1 MLVAHC
7 DAAGRAACA
16 LVGLCATVAVPCA
29 VFVAAFSLCLWAL
42 GREEGTPADVLA
54 ACHNGTPGCVLA
66 ALWHSRDVLARLFA
80 VSFYLFSVLLVHDLH
95 DGEDESDGL
104 EEEVRELRE
113 VSRGQ
118 QASASTGQR
127 LVRRPP
133 RSSAARETTA
143 EHVSNIATAGPS
155 SPVLPGTGRS
165 TVSPTHA
172 PSSRSA
178 PQGPGASRGR
188 SASLSR
194 STGPLWTLCDA
205 VLVSLSR
212 RISAPPGG
220 ARRASKESKDP
231 TGQRVSTKRTP
242 KGPGA
247 SRGRSASLS
256 RSTGP
261 LWTLRDAVLVS
272 LSRSRRISAPPGGA
286 RRASKEPTG
295 QLRRWSPTGTSRHTS
310 PTGTSRRGIVSSG
323 SLFYENVVLR
333 QLRDQ
338 AYDELSADD
347 RDRNAFTE

>member
-1 MLVAHC
+1 MLAHC

-42 GREEGTPADVLA
+42 GREEGTPANVLA

-194 STGPLWTLCDA
+194 STGPLWTLRDA

-220 ARRASKESKDP
+220 ARRASKE
-231 TGQRVSTKRTP
+231 
-242 KGPGA
+242 
-247 SRGRSASLS
+247 
-256 RSTGP
+256 
-261 LWTLRDAVLVS
+261 
-272 LSRSRRISAPPGGA
+272 
-286 RRASKEPTG
+286 PTG
-295 QLRRWSPTGTSRHTS
+295 QLWRWSPTGTSRHTF

-323 SLFYENVVLR
+323 SLFYENVVLH

-338 AYDELSADD
+338 AYDELSA
-347 RDRNAFTE
+347 ATAT

>member
-80 VSFYLFSVLLVHDLH
+80 VSFYLFSVLLVRDL
-95 DGEDESDGL
+95 DDDEDDSDWL
-104 EEEVRELRE
+104 EEEVRE

-133 RSSAARETTA
+133 RSPAARETTA
-143 EHVSNIATAGPS
+143 ERVSNIATAGPS

-172 PSSRSA
+172 HAPSSLSTA
-178 PQGPGASRGR
+178 PQVPGA
-188 SASLSR
+188 
-194 STGPLWTLCDA
+194 C
-205 VLVSLSR
+205 
-212 RISAPPGG
+212 
-220 ARRASKESKDP
+220 
-231 TGQRVSTKRTP
+231 
-242 KGPGA
+242 
-247 SRGRSASLS
+247 RGRSASLS

-272 LSRSRRISAPPGGA
+272 LSRRISAPPGGA

-295 QLRRWSPTGTSRHTS
+295 QLWRWSPTGTSRHTF

-338 AYDELSADD
+338 AYDELSA
-347 RDRNAFTE
+347 ATAT